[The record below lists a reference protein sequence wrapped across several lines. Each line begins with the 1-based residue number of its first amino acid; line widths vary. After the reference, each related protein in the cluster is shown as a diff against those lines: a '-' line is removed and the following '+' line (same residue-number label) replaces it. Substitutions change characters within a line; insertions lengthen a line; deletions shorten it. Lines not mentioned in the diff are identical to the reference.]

1 MISRRT
7 TSLAVLVV
15 TVALAALACGH
26 SEEEWQGKLKENQE
40 LTNQLNAE
48 KAAHKKSDDDLASAQ
63 GQVDAL
69 KGQLKKLG
77 LDLSNLNADYAE
89 QKDALEKLRKDKEQL
104 EQIRKRFEAL
114 KQKLD
119 SLTKLGLSVT
129 VRKNRMTIQLPGD
142 VLFDSGRVDLKKE
155 GKEILLKVA
164 EVIRN
169 DKDLNSR
176 SFQVAGH
183 TDNTPLV
190 GGVFRDNWGL
200 SAMRAR
206 EVLTFLVAPTSEKAG
221 AGGGGLPPDHWSA
234 AGYGDTDPVAANDK
248 PADKQKNRRVELVV
262 VPNVEEML
270 DLKSLTK

>member
-7 TSLAVLVV
+7 VSL
-15 TVALAALACGH
+15 VALAMAVVLAPACGH
-26 SEEEWQGKLKENQE
+26 SEEEWQAKLKENQE

-48 KAAHKKSDDDLASAQ
+48 KSAHKKSDADLSSAQ
-63 GQVDAL
+63 GQVDQL
-69 KGQLKKLG
+69 KGQLKKMG

-104 EQIRKRFEAL
+104 EQVRKRFDAL
-114 KQKLD
+114 RQKLD
-119 SLTKLGLSVT
+119 SLTKLGLNVT

-142 VLFDSGRVDLKKE
+142 VLFDSGRVDLKKD
-155 GKEILLKVA
+155 GKDILLKVA

-169 DKDLNSR
+169 DKDLEAR

-200 SAMRAR
+200 SVMRAR
-206 EVLTFLVAPTSEKAG
+206 EVLTFLIAPTSEKPG
-221 AGGGGLPPDHWSA
+221 TGGGGLPPDHWSA
-234 AGYGDTDPVAANDK
+234 AGYGETDPVVPNDT
-248 PADKQKNRRVELVV
+248 PGNKQKNRRVELVV

-270 DLKSLTK
+270 DLKSLMK

>member
-7 TSLAVLVV
+7 VSLA
-15 TVALAALACGH
+15 ALAASVVLGSACGH
-26 SEEEWQGKLKENQE
+26 SEEEWQAKLKENQE

-48 KAAHKKSDDDLASAQ
+48 KSAHKKSDDDLASAQ

-69 KGQLKKLG
+69 KGQLKKMG
-77 LDLSNLNADYAE
+77 LDFSNLNADYAE

-104 EQIRKRFEAL
+104 EAIRKRFDAL

-119 SLTKLGLSVT
+119 SLTKLGLNVT

-142 VLFDSGRVDLKKE
+142 VLFDSGRVDLKKD

-190 GGVFRDNWGL
+190 GGIFRDNWGL
-200 SAMRAR
+200 SVMRAR
-206 EVLTFLVAPTSEKAG
+206 EVLTFLVGPTSEKAG
-221 AGGGGLPPDHWSA
+221 TGGGGLPADHWSA
-234 AGYGDTDPVAANDK
+234 AGYGETDPVAANDT
-248 PADKQKNRRVELVV
+248 PGNKQKNRRVELVV